1 MHILITINKGE
12 GMIKPQIIIFD
23 GVDKVG
29 KTTLKTMF
37 DKHMDFF
44 HWTIDRGP
52 LSHMVYN
59 ISYRRN
65 GQNLFIGNVTKV
77 CRNAILIYVKADEE
91 TVKERILRAGEK
103 LVDLKRDM
111 RLFDTVFN
119 ATVHQW
125 KGAISVDT
133 TRATPEDSLKDIL
146 VKLQQIEEVMTK

>member
-1 MHILITINKGE
+1 
-12 GMIKPQIIIFD
+12 MIKPQIIIFD

-59 ISYRRN
+59 ISYKRN
-65 GQNLFIGNVTKV
+65 GQNLFIGNVTKI
-77 CRNAILIYVKADEE
+77 CRSAVLIYITADEE
-91 TVKERILRAGEK
+91 VVKQRILRAGEE

-111 RLFDTVFN
+111 KLFDTVFN

-125 KGAISVDT
+125 KGAIHIDTSTYTPDRSLVDIV
-133 TRATPEDSLKDIL
+133 DKLKT
-146 VKLQQIEEVMTK
+146 IEEVMVS